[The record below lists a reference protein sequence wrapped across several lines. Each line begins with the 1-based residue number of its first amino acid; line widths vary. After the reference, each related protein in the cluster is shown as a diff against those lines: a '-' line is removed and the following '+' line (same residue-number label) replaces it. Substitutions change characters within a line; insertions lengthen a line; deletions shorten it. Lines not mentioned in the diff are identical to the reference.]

1 MADVYRDD
9 ESKYLKALTAEYP
22 QIVFSKVIKSTSM
35 ESSDLFKSQKD
46 LEETLVSLT
55 RKGESTKWSFRSFK
69 EVKEQLEKKK
79 LEEKNSSKKR
89 KEVVFERQERN
100 LSLGSARYKTISN
113 GEKCR
118 RLDRATNN
126 TTSQQKNSL
135 TEDDVVD
142 YINEC
147 RATIFKDED
156 FSE

>member
-1 MADVYRDD
+1 
-9 ESKYLKALTAEYP
+9 
-22 QIVFSKVIKSTSM
+22 M

-113 GEKCR
+113 GC
-118 RLDRATNN
+118 
-126 TTSQQKNSL
+126 
-135 TEDDVVD
+135 
-142 YINEC
+142 
-147 RATIFKDED
+147 
-156 FSE
+156 